1 MTSDNSSP
9 SGPRAVPT
17 TPQEALEWVR
27 SRFGPPR
34 NTDGSPALLQVLE
47 FDLGYLV
54 YATYATQGAP
64 VDANGRPLPAQPG
77 GSSVVV
83 AKDTGTVSTLP
94 NYPPQQA
101 IALYRKQQHRR
112 DASEG

>member
-9 SGPRAVPT
+9 AGPRAVPT
-17 TPQEALEWVR
+17 NPQEALEWVR
-27 SRFGPPR
+27 GRFGRPR
-34 NTDGSPALLQVLE
+34 DTDGSPAVLRVQE

-54 YATYATQGAP
+54 YATYPTRAAP
-64 VDANGRPLPAQPG
+64 VDAHGRPLPARPG

-101 IALYRKQQHRR
+101 IALYRKQQDRR
-112 DASEG
+112 AASEG